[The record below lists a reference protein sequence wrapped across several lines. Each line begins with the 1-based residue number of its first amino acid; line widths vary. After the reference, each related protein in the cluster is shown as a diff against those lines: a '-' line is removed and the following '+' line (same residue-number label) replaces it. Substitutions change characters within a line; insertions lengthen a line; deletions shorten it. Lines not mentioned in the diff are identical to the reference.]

1 MADFYPPNH
10 EQVPLALLNAIL
22 THPDVVNSQIYPP
35 VIIGETPTTEPVRI
49 NSARDFAGT
58 ELIEPGLT
66 LAVFPLSS
74 NFRQKSSSFAISS
87 NEPVSVR
94 YCDYYLGRYGD
105 QNYAVQSKFW
115 LVVQLFY
122 QDASFN
128 APIQIESDI
137 LDPNSEDYL
146 WLANQPSR
154 VVQFKDRNV
163 PIETRTLGEFLDDTY
178 GNEKEEGDEP
188 YSEKVV
194 QSTLGLSSNL
204 TIFTNPAERILRL
217 WTDLLVKVVRGLTVL
232 RPFAIKNPTIEFVD
246 YPTTN
251 WYSDSSNLVFHT
263 SYFICHY
270 DCFESFSAQRN
281 TFFERSLITDI
292 NIRKS

>member
-1 MADFYPPNH
+1 MSDFYPPNH
-10 EQVPLALLNAIL
+10 EQIPLALLNAIL
-22 THPDVVNSQIYPP
+22 THPDVVTSQIYPP

-74 NFRQKSSSFAISS
+74 NFRQKSSSYSLGSS
-87 NEPVSVR
+87 EPVSVR
-94 YCDYYLGRYGD
+94 YSDYYLGRYGD

-137 LDPNSEDYL
+137 LDPSSEDYL
-146 WLANQPSR
+146 WLADQPSR
-154 VVQFKDRNV
+154 VVQFKDGNV
-163 PIETRTLGEFLDDTY
+163 PSETRTLGEFLDDTY
-178 GNEKEEGDEP
+178 GNEIEEGEDP
-188 YSEKVV
+188 YSEKIVE
-194 QSTLGLSSNL
+194 STLGLSSNL

-217 WTDLLVKVVRGLTVL
+217 WTDLLVKVVRSLTVL
-232 RPFAIKNPTIEFVD
+232 RPFAVKNPTIEFVD

-251 WYSDSSNLVFHT
+251 WYTDSSNLVFHT

-270 DCFESFSAQRN
+270 DCFESFSTQKN
-281 TFFERSLITDI
+281 TFFERGLIRDV
-292 NIRKS
+292 NIQES